1 MQDAQQLRDHSA
13 LCLEMARQM
22 SDRQA
27 PENLRVSAAQYFEKA
42 AELDRKAEPPVHP
55 GTLTDSHSKEIRHG

>member
-1 MQDAQQLRDHSA
+1 MQDAQYFRDQAA

-27 PENLRVSAAQYFEKA
+27 AGNLRVSAAQYFEKA
-42 AELDRKAEPPVHP
+42 AELDHKMEPPADCHIP
-55 GTLTDSHSKEIRHG
+55 GGAGR